1 MESFLPRKSETPD
14 PAPKNFKVD
23 PKTKIFKVG
32 PGTLEGNLRLGTP
45 KMGHFIFLY
54 FS

>member
-14 PAPKNFKVD
+14 PAPENFRVD

-32 PGTLEGNLRLGTP
+32 PGTP